1 MVSNMSE
8 DIVVNKLEN
17 LLSLDELN
25 KLSRELYNHYHTI
38 DAKQTVD
45 SLFNST
51 LFNFFN
57 INISNEIN
65 SRKICNELINKYYHN
80 EITIKSNFIN
90 NILLKT
96 KNHITI
102 FELNAGKSRLD
113 LCKVN
118 GSSIAYEIKTDL
130 DNLNRLNKQLGDYLK
145 LFEKVYIICS
155 KKRCETIEKC
165 LPNECGIY
173 SYRITKKG
181 KYIFKEIKS
190 AKHSTKLDSRKQLEL
205 LTKKELESIVNKKY
219 CSRNVL
225 IDYILLK
232 YANNEIND
240 IFKKMLKSKY
250 ANQWNFL
257 QSKQQNIYEIDYQW
271 FFKNN
276 LDPNIIYK

>member
-1 MVSNMSE
+1 MSNMGE
-8 DIVVNKLEN
+8 DVFLNKLEKS
-17 LLSLDELN
+17 LSLDELN
-25 KLSRELYNHYHTI
+25 KLSRELYNQYHTI
-38 DAKQTVD
+38 DAKQTID
-45 SLFNST
+45 SIFNST
-51 LFNFFN
+51 LSNSFN
-57 INISNEIN
+57 INITNEIN
-65 SRKICNELINKYYHN
+65 GRKVCNELINKYYHN

-130 DNLNRLNKQLGDYLK
+130 DNLNRLKKQLDDYLK

-155 KKRCETIEKC
+155 KKRAETIEKY

-173 SYRITKKG
+173 SYRVTKKG
-181 KYIFKEIKS
+181 KYIFNEIKV
-190 AKHSTKLDSRKQLEL
+190 AKYSNMLNSKNQLEL
-205 LTKKELESIVNKKY
+205 LTKKELENIANKKSL
-219 CSRNVL
+219 SRSSL
-225 IDYILLK
+225 IEYIISK
-232 YANNEIND
+232 YGANEINI
-240 IFKKMLKSKY
+240 IFKKVLKAKY
-250 ANQWNFL
+250 SNQWNFL
-257 QSKQQNIYEIDYQW
+257 QSRQDDIYEIDYQW